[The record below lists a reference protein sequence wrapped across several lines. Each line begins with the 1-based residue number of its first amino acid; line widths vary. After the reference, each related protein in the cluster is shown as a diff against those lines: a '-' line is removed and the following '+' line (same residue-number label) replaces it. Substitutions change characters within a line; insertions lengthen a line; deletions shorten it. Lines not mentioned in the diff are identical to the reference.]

1 MRLSIVLAIVR
12 KELTESLRDR
22 RTIFMTVLV
31 PLLLYPALILMMS
44 RLQESNE
51 EQQKART
58 SNVAIW
64 GAVTP
69 AFESQLASTK
79 HFSLKM
85 WQGAAPELRTAL
97 ESNRFSAPTPERASR
112 DSDQKPVDA
121 KPVESE
127 WLNAARKLILDRQT
141 DAVLLVW
148 PGFSER
154 LAQGGLGTVTI
165 LYDSVRP
172 DSKRASDRLKDEL
185 NIYRES
191 LLATREQLKA
201 LDAGFTQG
209 IDVHTTN
216 VAPPQRRSGMVI
228 GMMLPFMLIIF
239 SVSSGFYPAVDVTAG
254 EKERGTMQT
263 LLCAPVHAIEIIA
276 GKFLAVLSIALIAC
290 IVNLSSLGLTFSRIK
305 MGSGAPMSL
314 SPVQFLIAFAMLLP
328 VLVAIIA
335 LFLAVGAFARDF
347 KDGQSSLT
355 PVLMLL
361 IVPLTITMS
370 PSIELDPWL
379 CFVPIINIALL
390 MKAVFVNEWKADQL
404 FLVLLSSFGYAALA
418 LSFAARVFERNNI
431 LLGGKETV
439 GGVLDFSRTPGSKP
453 TPGVSVLLFVIS
465 LVMAF
470 YGSLSLTHQSLPM
483 QLLIVELGFFLL
495 PAVALVQWKGYSMR
509 DTFSMRVPHWRALL
523 GCLLIGL
530 SGWAVASLFI
540 RLFPPPES
548 LTKALERLVF
558 LDDKPAPLWEAW
570 LFIGL
575 LPALCEETLFRGV
588 VLSGFRRLGAAPAIL
603 LTALLFGFAH
613 ASIYRLLPTMFLG
626 VLFGVVVWRTKSLA
640 AGILCHMLNNGLAAT
655 MARSGDLMHRLGL
668 SGLKFVPWHLTA
680 LAALVLL
687 AGLALVWSAPQA
699 QDDSPVEPESV
710 TA

>member
-69 AFESQLASTK
+69 AFENQLASTK
-79 HFSLKM
+79 HFSLKI
-85 WQGAAPELRTAL
+85 WQGAAPELRAAL

-347 KDGQSSLT
+347 KD
-355 PVLMLL
+355 V
-361 IVPLTITMS
+361 
-370 PSIELDPWL
+370 
-379 CFVPIINIALL
+379 
-390 MKAVFVNEWKADQL
+390 
-404 FLVLLSSFGYAALA
+404 
-418 LSFAARVFERNNI
+418 RVR
-431 LLGGKETV
+431 
-439 GGVLDFSRTPGSKP
+439 
-453 TPGVSVLLFVIS
+453 
-465 LVMAF
+465 
-470 YGSLSLTHQSLPM
+470 
-483 QLLIVELGFFLL
+483 
-495 PAVALVQWKGYSMR
+495 
-509 DTFSMRVPHWRALL
+509 
-523 GCLLIGL
+523 
-530 SGWAVASLFI
+530 
-540 RLFPPPES
+540 
-548 LTKALERLVF
+548 
-558 LDDKPAPLWEAW
+558 
-570 LFIGL
+570 
-575 LPALCEETLFRGV
+575 
-588 VLSGFRRLGAAPAIL
+588 
-603 LTALLFGFAH
+603 
-613 ASIYRLLPTMFLG
+613 
-626 VLFGVVVWRTKSLA
+626 
-640 AGILCHMLNNGLAAT
+640 
-655 MARSGDLMHRLGL
+655 
-668 SGLKFVPWHLTA
+668 
-680 LAALVLL
+680 
-687 AGLALVWSAPQA
+687 
-699 QDDSPVEPESV
+699 
-710 TA
+710 